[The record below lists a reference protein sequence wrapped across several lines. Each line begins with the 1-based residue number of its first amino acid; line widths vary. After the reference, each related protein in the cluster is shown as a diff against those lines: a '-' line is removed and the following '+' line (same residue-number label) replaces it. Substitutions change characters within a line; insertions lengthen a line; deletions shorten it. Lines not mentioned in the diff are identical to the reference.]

1 MIHIYNEM
9 GLKPD
14 VSDEIVQILSR
25 NKEGFLKVMMIEE
38 LQLIPDEENP
48 FRNSLV
54 TFFSFCFF
62 GFFPLIPTIVA
73 KANDILINNNFIW
86 ITSLVAILFLFILGF
101 GKSFVTGAKWYW
113 SSLETILIGAISAG
127 AAYGIGAAFGE

>member
-1 MIHIYNEM
+1 
-9 GLKPD
+9 
-14 VSDEIVQILSR
+14 
-25 NKEGFLKVMMIEE
+25 
-38 LQLIPDEENP
+38 
-48 FRNSLV
+48 LV

-73 KANDILINNNFIW
+73 KANDIVINNNFIW

-101 GKSFVTGAKWYW
+101 GKSFVTGAKWYF
-113 SSLETILIGAISAG
+113 SSLETIIIGALSAG